1 MGGLSAAR
9 TVKSWKDEYGR
20 TGIVGGM
27 LVLAL
32 LIGFELVWYFFYCPV
47 EDECQTQEIHCYVR
61 RSFCCNCNKLYG
73 SIRRRP
79 PRELE
84 RVSSYRGV
92 TYHTRGKNGILV
104 MAFVCW

>member
-47 EDECQTQEIHCYVR
+47 EDECQTKKYIVMCVAPFVAIAINYMVQFAVG
-61 RSFCCNCNKLYG
+61 L
-73 SIRRRP
+73 
-79 PRELE
+79 RE
-84 RVSSYRGV
+84 S
-92 TYHTRGKNGILV
+92 
-104 MAFVCW
+104 